1 MTVAI
6 LDTQEEKISI
16 LNSMRAQQLDKV
28 IIYSLD
34 ECSDEQWL
42 EMLKN
47 AWCLTVRTDEGP
59 AGIAWFDNIYGKT
72 AQSHF
77 CPLRE
82 NFEHTAAFGKA
93 IIQWLEDKLDVK
105 MLTGITPVPFR
116 QSKKMMPVWGF
127 EEVLKMPEACY
138 LAKYKKH
145 VDGILYVRKS

>member
-1 MTVAI
+1 MVTIV
-6 LDTQEEKISI
+6 DTQEDKLNI
-16 LNSMRAQQLDKV
+16 LHKMREQELDKV
-28 IIYSLD
+28 VVYSLN
-34 ECSDEQWL
+34 ECSDDRWL

-47 AWCLTVRTDEGP
+47 AWALTVIHNGEP
-59 AGIAWFDNIYGKT
+59 AGMGWFDNINGKT

-77 CPLRE
+77 FLLRN
-82 NFEHTAAFGKA
+82 NFINGEEFGLR
-93 IIQWLEDKLDVK
+93 IIHWLEDKLDIK